1 MSKWIPYIGL
11 IEIIKGNI
19 ALLLVEINDHK
30 YAPTFYS
37 NMRSDYIYNAP
48 FLF

>member
-1 MSKWIPYIGL
+1 MSKWFPYIGL

-19 ALLLVEINDHK
+19 SLLLVDKEDHK
-30 YAPTFYS
+30 YSPTFYS
-37 NMRSDYIYNAP
+37 DMRSDYIYNAP